1 MRDDSNVLR
10 RVSLAVILAL
20 TGCSS
25 QATSVAPAGDEV
37 EFGDGA
43 ATLTVEVADT
53 PTARARGLMGVES
66 LPPDHGMVFI
76 WGTLEDAAFWMK
88 DTLIPLSIAFVGD
101 DDRIHTI
108 LEMEP
113 CETEPCRTYEAR
125 RPYVMAVE
133 ANAGWFQANGIEV
146 GDTADL
152 MRAP

>member
-1 MRDDSNVLR
+1 MTRALLVVVVL
-10 RVSLAVILAL
+10 LA
-20 TGCSS
+20 GCASDAS
-25 QATSVAPAGDEV
+25 TSAPAGDTV
-37 EFGDGA
+37 EFGGGA

-66 LPPDHGMVFI
+66 LPPDQGMVFI

-133 ANAGWFQANGIEV
+133 ANAGWFEEHGIEV

-152 MRAP
+152 VRAP

>member
-1 MRDDSNVLR
+1 MIAVL
-10 RVSLAVILAL
+10 L

-25 QATSVAPAGDEV
+25 DATTSAPPEARV
-37 EFGDGA
+37 EFGGGA

-66 LPPDHGMVFI
+66 LPPDQGMVFV

-133 ANAGWFQANGIEV
+133 ANAGWFDEHGIEV

-152 MRAP
+152 VRAP